1 MTRFPFIFFFAAAL
15 IMTSCTFTSRKQ
27 MSAIEQSEDVVTT
40 RKMTEQER
48 LDAEIDSILGALEAK
63 ERREAFLSDSLT
75 RAAEAKAQEKKWYE
89 KDFSIRLIC
98 YQYLPDGKRK
108 QGHSEQTYT
117 RIGNT
122 VYLHEVVGNQIRDVI
137 MEYFEGGGRK
147 VRIYN
152 NSALSESFEDDSP
165 TPEKYIVYQ
174 FTGAEEGHRILA
186 DHPSVKKAEREED
199 LYGRTPM
206 INTSKTDIYWID
218 KEYGYIA
225 KKLSYGTIAGK
236 KTPEAIPYIVTYFTD
251 RPSGKD
257 IYHQ

>member
-152 NSALSESFEDDSP
+152 N
-165 TPEKYIVYQ
+165 EKYIVYQ

-199 LYGRTPM
+199 LYGRPSSVLIRIEETPM